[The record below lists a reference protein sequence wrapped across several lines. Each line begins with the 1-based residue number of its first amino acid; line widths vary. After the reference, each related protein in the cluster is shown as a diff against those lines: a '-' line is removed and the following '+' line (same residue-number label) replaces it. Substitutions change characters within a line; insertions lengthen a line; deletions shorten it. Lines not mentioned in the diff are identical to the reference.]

1 MTAINL
7 PHGTTRSSDMSADV
21 RYAWQGDTLTEHD
34 LGTDGGTMS
43 WKLWRDDDLHARF
56 NRADGE
62 TEIFHDLVI
71 AVINGR
77 AYGIEVS
84 VESDEVPLAL
94 IEPAQIP
101 ARTPS
106 VPGLA
111 WVTLAA
117 ILSRV
122 DAGKIA
128 EAEHTAHTALPQYR
142 AAMLG
147 LLAEATRLLATAEE
161 QTPDAPLVI
170 DPRINGLTWVSV
182 VGESALE
189 IHTDR
194 AEAPEIYL
202 IDPDGL
208 YVRLP
213 R

>member
-7 PHGTTRSSDMSADV
+7 PHGSTRSDDMSADV
-21 RYAWQGDTLTEHD
+21 RYAWQGDDLTEYD
-34 LGTDGGTMS
+34 LGTDGGTDQY
-43 WKLWRDDDLHARF
+43 KLWRDDEVHAEHD
-56 NRADGE
+56 ADGV
-62 TEIFHDLVI
+62 TDIDTANMV

-77 AYGIEVS
+77 AYGMVFGTGN
-84 VESDEVPLAL
+84 DPEVPLAL
-94 IEPAQIP
+94 IEPAEIP
-101 ARTPS
+101 PRSSSA
-106 VPGLA
+106 PGLA
-111 WVTLAA
+111 WAMLSA
-117 ILSRV
+117 ILSRI
-122 DAGKIA
+122 DSGRIA

-147 LLAEATRLLATAEE
+147 MLAEATRLLATAEE